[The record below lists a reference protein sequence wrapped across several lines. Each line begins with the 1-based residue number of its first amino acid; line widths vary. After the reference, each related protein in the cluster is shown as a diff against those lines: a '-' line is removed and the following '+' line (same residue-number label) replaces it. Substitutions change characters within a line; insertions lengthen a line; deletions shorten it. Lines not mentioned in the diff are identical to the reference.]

1 MSTISKLPHMITRIK
16 DVKGL
21 TMLVEFDGQDIR
33 AIDLSKLVQS
43 RPSYKRLRDPSIFSQ
58 YEITDNGSIVWSRD
72 LEITGPTL
80 YHMGD
85 DTDAPNL

>member
-1 MSTISKLPHMITRIK
+1 MSKAPHLITRIK

-21 TMLVEFDGQDIR
+21 TMLVEFDGQDTR
-33 AIDLSKLVQS
+33 AIDLSQLVNS
-43 RPSYKRLRDPSIFSQ
+43 RPTYKKLKDPKIFSQ
-58 YEITDNGSIVWSRD
+58 FEITNDGSIVWSRD

-85 DTDAPNL
+85 DSDAANL

>member
-1 MSTISKLPHMITRIK
+1 MSKAPHLITRIK

-21 TMLVEFDGQDIR
+21 TMLVEFDGQDTR
-33 AIDLSKLVQS
+33 AIDLSQLVNS
-43 RPSYKRLRDPSIFSQ
+43 RPTYKKLKDPKVFSQ
-58 YEITDNGSIVWSRD
+58 YEITHNGSIVWSRD

-85 DTDAPNL
+85 DSDAPNL